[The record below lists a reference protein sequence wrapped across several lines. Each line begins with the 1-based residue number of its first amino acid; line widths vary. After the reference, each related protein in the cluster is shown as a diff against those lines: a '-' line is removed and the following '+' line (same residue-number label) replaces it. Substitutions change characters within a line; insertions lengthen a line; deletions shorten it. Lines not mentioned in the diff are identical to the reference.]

1 MALDLKTI
9 MMGQTTDNGGGGT
22 LLKLLDGF
30 KKSVFQKK
38 VDYNKEYFKMYVI
51 LECIR
56 NFLIKNCVETEIIDN
71 YIETD

>member
-9 MMGQTTDNGGGGT
+9 LMGQTTDIGGGGT
-22 LLKLLDGF
+22 LLILLDEF
-30 KKSVFQKK
+30 KKSGFQKK
-38 VDYNKEYFKMYVI
+38 VNYNMESFKMYVI

-56 NFLIKNCVETEIIDN
+56 NFLIKNCVETEIIDK

>member
-9 MMGQTTDNGGGGT
+9 LMGQTTDIGGGGT
-22 LLKLLDGF
+22 LLKLLDEF
-30 KKSVFQKK
+30 KKSGFQKK
-38 VDYNKEYFKMYVI
+38 VNYNMESFKMYVI

-56 NFLIKNCVETEIIDN
+56 NFLIKNCVETEIIDK